1 LVDAR
6 SGRRYASG
14 EALSRASTEYYRDFG
29 YLARFREPGGALVA
43 VVAGARDTGLRGLA
57 PLAAGELDSRL
68 ADAADGEGGFEAV
81 FEITGQQGA
90 DLSSRLDMA
99 RERP

>member
-1 LVDAR
+1 
-6 SGRRYASG
+6 
-14 EALSRASTEYYRDFG
+14 
-29 YLARFREPGGALVA
+29 LAVGK
-43 VVAGARDTGLRGLA
+43 
-57 PLAAGELDSRL
+57 LDDRL

-90 DLSSRLDMA
+90 DLSSRLDLA